1 MKTIL
6 ETDKNYVCDINA
18 LCFQNLT
25 PEEQN
30 FIRSSKTQVHFR
42 KGETLIKQGAYSSH
56 ILFIIDG
63 LVKQYVEGDITRNFN
78 VRIMKGGDFIGLSAV
93 FNNNTFSYSANALT
107 PTIAFLIEKETVAS
121 LMRRNGE
128 FAYRIINRYCQQDVL
143 LYNLLGRMMF
153 KQMNGRLADTLLYL
167 DSDLFAGEN
176 IFIRLSRKD
185 IADFAGISTESA
197 VKLLKSFEKDGIIK
211 LEEKDITIVDR
222 EKLQAISRLG

>member
-1 MKTIL
+1 MK
-6 ETDKNYVCDINA
+6 
-18 LCFQNLT
+18 
-25 PEEQN
+25 
-30 FIRSSKTQVHFR
+30 S
-42 KGETLIKQGAYSSH
+42 
-56 ILFIIDG
+56 
-63 LVKQYVEGDITRNFN
+63 
-78 VRIMKGGDFIGLSAV
+78 GDFIGLSAV

-211 LEEKDITIVDR
+211 LEEKDIAIVDR

>member
-6 ETDKNYVCDINA
+6 ETDKNFVCDINA

-42 KGETLIKQGAYSSH
+42 KGETLIKQGAYSSY
-56 ILFIIDG
+56 ILFIIEG
-63 LVKQYVEGDITRNFN
+63 LVKQYVEGNITHNFN
-78 VRIMKGGDFIGLSAV
+78 TQILKEGDFIGLSAI
-93 FNNNTFSYSANALT
+93 FNNNTFSYSATALT
-107 PTIAFLIEKETVAS
+107 PTIAFLIEKQTIATV
-121 LMRRNGE
+121 MKRNGE
-128 FAYRIINRYCQQDVL
+128 FAYRIINRYCKQDVL
-143 LYNLLGRMMF
+143 LYDLIGKIMF
-153 KQMNGRLADTLLYL
+153 KQMNGRVADALLYL
-167 DSDLFAGEN
+167 DSETFADQD

-211 LEEKDITIVDR
+211 LEEKNIVITDR
-222 EKLQAISRLG
+222 AKLLEISKKG

>member
-6 ETDKNYVCDINA
+6 ETDKNFVCDINA

-25 PEEQN
+25 PEEQS

-42 KGETLIKQGAYSSH
+42 KGETLIKQGAYSSY
-56 ILFIIDG
+56 ILFIIEG
-63 LVKQYVEGDITRNFN
+63 LVKQYVEGNITHNFN
-78 VRIMKGGDFIGLSAV
+78 TQILKEGDFIGLSAI
-93 FNNNTFSYSANALT
+93 FNNNTFSYSATALT

-143 LYNLLGRMMF
+143 LYDLLGRMMF
-153 KQMNGRLADTLLYL
+153 KQMNGRVADALLYL
-167 DSDLFAGEN
+167 DSEAFVGMD

-185 IADFAGISTESA
+185 IANFAGISTESA

-211 LEEKDITIVDR
+211 LEEKNVVITDR
-222 EKLQAISRLG
+222 AKLLEISKKG